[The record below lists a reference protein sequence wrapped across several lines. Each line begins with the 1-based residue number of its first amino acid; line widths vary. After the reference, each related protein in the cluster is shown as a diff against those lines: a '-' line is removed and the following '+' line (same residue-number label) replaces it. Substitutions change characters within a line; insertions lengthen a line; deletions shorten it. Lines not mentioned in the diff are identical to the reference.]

1 METFV
6 LATDPTRTDRMNVA
20 PPREASEDA
29 PALLAKAERCR
40 RLSAGISD
48 RQTSDVL
55 TRMAMNYEDAAHR
68 LKLED

>member
-1 METFV
+1 M
-6 LATDPTRTDRMNVA
+6 ATDPTRNDPMNAA
-20 PPREASEDA
+20 PPHDASEDA

-55 TRMAMNYEDAAHR
+55 TRMAMNYEDAAER
-68 LKLED
+68 LKTEE

>member
-1 METFV
+1 MS
-6 LATDPTRTDRMNVA
+6 ATPSTT
-20 PPREASEDA
+20 ASEDA

-55 TRMAMNYEDAAHR
+55 TRMAMNYEDAAQR
-68 LKLED
+68 LKSED